1 MSLHRSVSCTV
12 IFGTALLLTPPPQA
26 QAKIL
31 AQWVELGPDGSS
43 SARAITD
50 DAACPAVRFDGVAVP
65 MNVALRSPDKTSAM
79 SSRRTFPVRGCEV
92 AVPAGAVSACSTA
105 SRCRCR
111 GPIRSAS

>member
-1 MSLHRSVSCTV
+1 MKPHSS
-12 IFGTALLLTPPPQA
+12 ALRTLTFAAATLLAALPQA

-31 AQWVELGPDGSS
+31 AQWVELGPDGTA

-50 DAACPAVRFDGVAVP
+50 DAACPAVVFDGVATP
-65 MNVALRSPDKTSAM
+65 MATRSEPGQSFGNVKPAS
-79 SSRRTFPVRGCEV
+79 FPVRGCEV
-92 AVPAGAVSACSTA
+92 AVPAGAIVGLWTA